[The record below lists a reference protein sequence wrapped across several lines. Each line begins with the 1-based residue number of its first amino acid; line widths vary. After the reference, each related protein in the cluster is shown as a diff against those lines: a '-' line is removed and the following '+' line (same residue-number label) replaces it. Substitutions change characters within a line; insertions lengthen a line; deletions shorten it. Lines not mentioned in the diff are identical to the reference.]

1 MEPRQKILQEDEEDL
16 TCSSVVADN
25 ISLCNEE
32 DDNLEKTNRP
42 WGIKLPLSNKCSA
55 AIALVLV
62 IGIFAVALTAS
73 REPTHESSRVSS
85 QQQQQQQLVTV
96 ASGRSSCDGT
106 SLRIDLVTDN
116 YGCVSYYV
124 FNDMSKPNTLFFLSL
139 THEHLRIN
147 IS

>member
-32 DDNLEKTNRP
+32 DDKLEEANRP

-73 REPTHESSRVSS
+73 PEPTHESPRVSS
-85 QQQQQQQLVTV
+85 QQQQLVTV

-116 YGCVSYYV
+116 YGCVSYV
-124 FNDMSKPNTLFFLSL
+124 SNDMSNTLFFLS
-139 THEHLRIN
+139 N
-147 IS
+147 S

>member
-1 MEPRQKILQEDEEDL
+1 MEPQQKILQEDEEDL
-16 TCSSVVADN
+16 TCSSVVVDN

-32 DDNLEKTNRP
+32 DDNLEEANRP

-62 IGIFAVALTAS
+62 IGIFAVALTAL
-73 REPTHESSRVSS
+73 REPTHESSRVPS
-85 QQQQQQQLVTV
+85 QQQQQLVTV

-106 SLRIDLVTDN
+106 YLRVDLVTDN

-124 FNDMSKPNTLFFLSL
+124 FNDM
-139 THEHLRIN
+139 
-147 IS
+147 